1 MGDVSDVFDGT
12 TKADTF
18 TGLIRAE
25 TPRIRNELLFMTD
38 DDVLTSLGIDLLGK

>member
-12 TKADTF
+12 ANADTF
-18 TGLIRAE
+18 TGPIRAE

-38 DDVLTSLGIDLLGK
+38 DGDVHVACTRY